1 MKYSLAVSSNVK
13 HTHIIWP
20 SHPTPRPMNTYTQ
33 ISTVAL
39 FIIGQNWKQ
48 PTCFP
53 TVEENVAHHTMQ
65 YYLAIK
71 YQSTE

>member
-1 MKYSLAVSSNVK
+1 MKYSLAFSSNVK
-13 HTHIIWP
+13 HTPIIWP
-20 SHPTPRPMNTYTQ
+20 SHPTPRPMNTYIQ

-48 PTCFP
+48 STCFS
-53 TVEENVAHHTMQ
+53 TAEENVVHHTMQ
-65 YYLAIK
+65 YYLIIK